1 MLPYKTGTVRVTSP
15 YGRRFIFGYW
25 EMHRGIDLV
34 GDAKDKTVRA
44 VADGTIARSMIVTD
58 PSNRTSQWGNY
69 VRLDLSDGQMIYYCH
84 LARRLVKTGQ
94 KVKAGDPIGIEGS
107 TGKVTGAHLH
117 FEVRK
122 NGVSIDPTGI
132 LGIPNQLGSYNTEK
146 ETAKAQY
153 PDEYEHDGLT
163 FVRCKNFK
171 ILYWDKKK
179 KSGNYSRY
187 INGGFFGGFKDG
199 QGRYFT
205 LPVAN
210 LCCDIDAVPA
220 IGGEYIKPHI
230 VGKKLY
236 IGCNDNQI
244 KQLHGRKVSTLIV
257 PATGKPYI
265 TDCNDIPANC
275 KYAISGIPTV
285 RNGDDVDY
293 YKYVKGEQG
302 WDESPMYATYR
313 HWLAVRDGEIWLITG
328 RTYTR
333 NYIYGMEMW
342 KKIRGEH
349 FDDVIAIDGG
359 GSYYYKNG
367 SKSKTTFENRQVNTI
382 ITF

>member
-69 VRLDLSDGQMIYYCH
+69 VRLDLSDGRMIYYCH
-84 LARRLVKTGQ
+84 LASRLVKAGQ

-122 NGVSIDPTGI
+122 NGVSVNPTGI
-132 LGIPNQLGSYNTEK
+132 LGIPNQVGSYNTGK

-163 FVRCKNFK
+163 FVRCRNFR

-179 KSGNYSRY
+179 KNAPYSRY
-187 INGGFFGGFKDG
+187 INAGFFGGYRDG
-199 QGRYFT
+199 SGRYFT

-210 LCCDIDAVPA
+210 LCCDIDSIPM
-220 IGGEYIKPHI
+220 IGGEYIRPHV

-236 IGCNDNQI
+236 VGCNDNQSP
-244 KQLHGRKVSTLIV
+244 QLQRH
-257 PATGKPYI
+257 
-265 TDCNDIPANC
+265 
-275 KYAISGIPTV
+275 SGELQIC
-285 RNGDDVDY
+285 D
-293 YKYVKGEQG
+293 
-302 WDESPMYATYR
+302 
-313 HWLAVRDGEIWLITG
+313 LRDS
-328 RTYTR
+328 
-333 NYIYGMEMW
+333 YG
-342 KKIRGEH
+342 
-349 FDDVIAIDGG
+349 
-359 GSYYYKNG
+359 S
-367 SKSKTTFENRQVNTI
+367 
-382 ITF
+382 